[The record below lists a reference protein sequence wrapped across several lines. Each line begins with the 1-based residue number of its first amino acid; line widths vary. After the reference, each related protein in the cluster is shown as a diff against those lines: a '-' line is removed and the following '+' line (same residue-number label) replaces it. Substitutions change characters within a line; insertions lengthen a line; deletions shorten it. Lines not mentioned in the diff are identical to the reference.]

1 VPRVPEQSDLGSQ
14 EATGT
19 FVNESTVVS
28 TSPEEL
34 PIDLSFPSEE
44 GDERGDF
51 VAGARISV
59 VIPTINEEGNLAR
72 TLGIVLARPVWE
84 VIVVDG
90 GSVDGTVDIAR
101 EMGVE
106 VVESARGRGLQLNT
120 GAARASGDVFL
131 FLHAD
136 TLLPECFD
144 EDVISTLQSSSV
156 SLGAFQLCIDAPG
169 RAYRVIEKCVACR
182 SRMFQRP
189 YGDQA
194 LFLKSDVFEELGGFP
209 DYPVLEDYELVRW
222 ARKLGRV
229 KLAEGC
235 VVTSGRRWEA
245 RGVWKTTI
253 LNQVIIA
260 AYRMGVS
267 VERIARW
274 RDGGRTGG
282 KRGELLE

>member
-1 VPRVPEQSDLGSQ
+1 MPRVPEQSDLGSQ
-14 EATGT
+14 EAAGI
-19 FVNESTVVS
+19 FVNESAVVS

-34 PIDLSFPSEE
+34 PIDLSFPSEK
-44 GDERGDF
+44 GDERDDF
-51 VAGARISV
+51 AAGARISV
-59 VIPTINEEGNLAR
+59 IVPTINEEGNLAR
-72 TLGIVLARPVWE
+72 TLGIVLAHHVWE
-84 VIVVDG
+84 VIVSDG
-90 GSVDGTVDIAR
+90 GSEDRTVEIAR

-106 VVESARGRGLQLNT
+106 VVESARGRGLQLNA

-136 TLLPECFD
+136 TLLPERFD
-144 EDVISTLQSSSV
+144 EDVVRTLGVGGV
-156 SLGAFQLCIDAPG
+156 SLGAFRLCIDTPG
-169 RAYRVIEKCVACR
+169 GAYRIIEKCVACR
-182 SRMFQRP
+182 SGMFQRP

-194 LFLKSDVFEELGGFP
+194 LFLKSEVFEALGGFP
-209 DYPVLEDYELVRW
+209 DYPVLEDYELVRR

-274 RDGGRTGG
+274 RDGGKTGG
-282 KRGELLE
+282 KRG